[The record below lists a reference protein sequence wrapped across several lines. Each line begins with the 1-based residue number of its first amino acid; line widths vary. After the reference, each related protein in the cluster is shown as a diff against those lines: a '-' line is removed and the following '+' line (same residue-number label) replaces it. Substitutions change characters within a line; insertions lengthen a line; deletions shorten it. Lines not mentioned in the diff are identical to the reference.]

1 MTPPGSAA
9 SAARPLW
16 VSAADGRPRIR
27 EFMDYV
33 DERFGTAHADYDAL
47 WSWSVEHIEDFW
59 AALWDFFDVQATGSY
74 ERVLTT
80 LAMPEARWFVGT
92 RLNFARHAL
101 RHGGDQPAIIEE
113 TESRPRREISWDE
126 LTDQV
131 GAAAAGFR
139 RAGIVEGDRV
149 VGYLPNCVEAVVA
162 FLAAASIG
170 AIWSSCPPEFGAD
183 AALSRFSQIA
193 PRALLFVDRYRY
205 SGQIIDRAA
214 EVEAIRAGMPM
225 VELEVRVP
233 FYEAEGSEDIAGT
246 VTWAELLAEPRTVSF
261 VDVPFDHPLYILYSS
276 GTTGIPKA
284 IIHGHGG
291 MLLEHL
297 KMLGLH
303 LDIQAGDRFFWFTTT
318 GWMMWNY
325 LVSGLLVGA
334 TVVLFDGN
342 PVGADP
348 YVLWEMASRL
358 ELTHFGVSA
367 TYLMHCRKQGLT
379 PGALFDLS
387 RIRHLGST
395 ASPLP
400 PEGSEWVY
408 DAVGKSL
415 VLGSASGGSDICSA
429 FVGASPITPVYAGE
443 ISCRCLAA
451 DVHAFDEHGRSVVGE
466 RGELVVTKPLP
477 CMPVGLWGDIDGRRL
492 AETYFSYF
500 PGVWR
505 HGDWIELTDR
515 GTCIISGRSDAT
527 LNRGGVRMGTAEFYT
542 VVEDHPAVL
551 DSLVVHIDIVDG
563 RSGGSLVLLVVLVPD
578 VALDED
584 LRRQLASSL
593 RSRLSPRHVP
603 DAVVQVPSIPK
614 TVTGK
619 KLEVP
624 VKRYLQGGRLDEVAD
639 AGALADPAG
648 WQELAEVLRG
658 LRDELS
664 PALTHGS
671 SSAEG
676 ERS

>member
-1 MTPPGSAA
+1 MEY
-9 SAARPLW
+9 
-16 VSAADGRPRIR
+16 I
-27 EFMDYV
+27 

-47 WSWSVEHIEDFW
+47 WSWSVENVEDFW
-59 AALWDFFDVQATGSY
+59 AALWDFFGVEASGSY

-80 LAMPEARWFVGT
+80 LAMSAARWFDGT
-92 RLNFARHAL
+92 QLNFARHAL
-101 RHGGDQPAIIEE
+101 RQVGDQPAIIEE
-113 TESRPRREISWDE
+113 TESRPRREVSFDQ
-126 LTDQV
+126 LTQMV
-131 GAAAAGFR
+131 GAAAEGFR
-139 RAGIVEGDRV
+139 RAGIGEGDRV

-183 AALSRFSQIA
+183 AALSRFAQIA
-193 PRALLFVDRYRY
+193 PRVLLFVDRYKY
-205 SGQIIDRAA
+205 GGQLIDRAA
-214 EVEAIRAGMPM
+214 EVDAIRAGLPT

-233 FYEAEGSEDIAGT
+233 FYEGESSSSSDHGIS
-246 VTWAELLAEPRTVSF
+246 WSELLSQPCAASF

-284 IIHGHGG
+284 IMHGHGG
-291 MLLEHL
+291 MLIEHY

-303 LDIQAGDRFFWFTTT
+303 LDIRPGDRFFWFTTT

-325 LVSGLLVGA
+325 LVSGLLLGA
-334 TVVLFDGN
+334 TVVLFEGN

-348 YVLWEMASRL
+348 YVLWEMAARL
-358 ELTHFGVSA
+358 KLTHFGVSA
-367 TYLMHCRKQGLT
+367 SYLMHCRKLGLT
-379 PGALFDLS
+379 PGERFDLS

-408 DAVGKSL
+408 DAVGPSL

-429 FVGASPITPVYAGE
+429 FVGASPITAVYAGE

-451 DVHAFDEHGRSVVGE
+451 DVHAFDEEGNSVVGQ

-477 CMPVGLWGDIDGRRL
+477 CMPVGLWGDTDGTRL
-492 AETYFSYF
+492 EETYFSYF

-542 VVEDHPAVL
+542 VVEAHPAIV
-551 DSLVVHIDIVDG
+551 DSLVVHIDVVEG
-563 RSGGSLVLLVVLVPD
+563 RPGGSLVLLVVP
-578 VALDED
+578 VAGVSLDAD
-584 LRRQLASSL
+584 LRRELASSL
-593 RSRLSPRHVP
+593 RRRLSPRHVP
-603 DAVVQVPSIPK
+603 DAVVEVPSIPK

-624 VKRYLQGGRLDEVAD
+624 VKRYLQGGRFDEVAD
-639 AGALADPAG
+639 AGALADPTG
-648 WQELAEVLRG
+648 WQQVAEILQSLRE
-658 LRDELS
+658 ELS
-664 PALTHGS
+664 PVVEQAAVPAS
-671 SSAEG
+671 SPAEV
-676 ERS
+676 EHS

>member
-1 MTPPGSAA
+1 V
-9 SAARPLW
+9 PLW
-16 VSAADGRPRIR
+16 VPAAKDRPRIR
-27 EFMDYV
+27 EFIEYV
-33 DERFGTAHADYDAL
+33 NDRFGTAHGDYDAL
-47 WSWSVEHIEDFW
+47 WSWSVEYVEDFW
-59 AALWDFFDVQATGSY
+59 AALWDFFDVEATGSY

-80 LAMPEARWFVGT
+80 LDMPAARWFDGA
-92 RLNFARHAL
+92 RLNFARHTL
-101 RHGGDQPAIIEE
+101 RHGGDEPAVIEE
-113 TESRPRREISWDE
+113 TESRPRREVSWDE
-126 LTDQV
+126 LNREV
-131 GAAAAGFR
+131 GAAAEGFR
-139 RAGIVEGDRV
+139 RAGIAEGDRI

-183 AALSRFSQIA
+183 AALSRFSQIT
-193 PRALLFVDRYRY
+193 PRVLLFVDRYRY
-205 SGQIIDRAA
+205 NGQLIDRID
-214 EVEAIRAGMPM
+214 EVAAIRAGLTT

-233 FYEAEGSEDIAGT
+233 FYEAEASDDIAGT
-246 VTWAELLAEPRTVSF
+246 VTWAQLVAQPYVTSF

-284 IIHGHGG
+284 IMHGHGG
-291 MLLEHL
+291 MLLEHF

-303 LDIQAGDRFFWFTTT
+303 LDIRPGDRFFWFTTT

-325 LVSGLLVGA
+325 LVSGLLLGA
-334 TVVLFDGN
+334 SIVLFEGN

-367 TYLMHCRKQGLT
+367 SYLMHCRKLGLT
-379 PGALFDLS
+379 PGARFDLS

-400 PEGSEWVY
+400 PEGSQWVY

-451 DVHAFDEHGRSVVGE
+451 DVHAFDEQGRSVVGE

-477 CMPVGLWGDIDGRRL
+477 CMPVGLWGDTDGHRL
-492 AETYFSYF
+492 VETYFSYF
-500 PGVWR
+500 PGFWR
-505 HGDWIELTDR
+505 HGDWIELTAR

-527 LNRGGVRMGTAEFYT
+527 LNRGGVRMGTAEFYA
-542 VVEDHPAVL
+542 VVEDHPAVS
-551 DSLVVHIDIVDG
+551 DSLVIHIDLVDG
-563 RSGGSLVLLVVLVPD
+563 RPGGSLVLLVVLHSG

-584 LRRQLASSL
+584 LRRQLASSV

-624 VKRYLQGGRLDEVAD
+624 VKRYLQGGRFDEVAD
-639 AGALADPAG
+639 AGSLADPAG
-648 WQELAEVLRG
+648 WQQVAEILRS

-664 PALTHGS
+664 PTGTEEH
-671 SSAEG
+671 
-676 ERS
+676 RS